1 VLAISVSVL
10 VVALADLA
18 ACGISGVPRRRP
30 LNAVAL
36 AAVLAGAALGLP
48 WLGLSAAAG
57 WSLFGLTAAAALG
70 WLGLRLRPD
79 SAGLAGGALA
89 VLSLYL
95 VVLVGAS
102 GALWADARAPALERW
117 LGTLVTPELVD
128 AGAFVALAAAVG
140 FSVSTASGVVRC
152 TLAAAGPIRVSA
164 DRFRGGRTIGVIE
177 RLMIL
182 GLVLSGN
189 ATAAALVVS
198 AKSLLRF
205 PEVSR
210 QQQREGEGGLA
221 QAADVS
227 TEYFLLGSMASWMCA
242 LAAAG
247 CALLALG
254 AG

>member
-1 VLAISVSVL
+1 MLAISASVL

-18 ACGISGVPRRRP
+18 VCGISGVPRRRAV
-30 LNAVAL
+30 NAAAL
-36 AAVLAGAALGLP
+36 VAVLAGAALALP
-48 WLGLSAAAG
+48 WLGLEGGAR
-57 WSLFGLTAAAALG
+57 WSLFGLTAGAALA
-70 WLGLRLRPD
+70 WLGLRLKPD

-95 VVLVGAS
+95 LVLAGAS
-102 GALWADARAPALERW
+102 GWLWSRARAPGLERW
-117 LGTLVTPELVD
+117 LGTLVAPDVVGP
-128 AGAFVALAAAVG
+128 GAFLALVAAVA

-177 RLMIL
+177 RLMIV
-182 GLVLSGN
+182 GLVVSGN

-210 QQQREGEGGLA
+210 QKEREEEGGLA
-221 QAADVS
+221 RAADVS